1 MVMNAIEPAVL
12 PAHRP
17 PEPKLDHERL
27 HVYQLALELHTV
39 LSTLVPRRGYRVLRD
54 QLERASLSIV
64 LNIAEGAG
72 RSSGPDKRRFYVQA
86 RGSTTECAALL
97 DVLRLRALIDLRRYA
112 STRSLLV
119 RVVQMLSRLGQ
130 PARPTANES

>member
-1 MVMNAIEPAVL
+1 MNAVEPAVL

-17 PEPKLDHERL
+17 PEPQLDHERL
-27 HVYQLALELHTV
+27 HVYQLALELHMV

-72 RSSGPDKRRFYVQA
+72 RISGPDKRRFYVLA
-86 RGSTTECAALL
+86 RGSSTECAALL
-97 DVLRLRALIDLRRYA
+97 DVLRLRALVDLGRYVSA
-112 STRSLLV
+112 RSLLV
-119 RVVQMLSRLGQ
+119 RVVQMLSRLGE
-130 PARPTANES
+130 PARPAAHQS

>member
-1 MVMNAIEPAVL
+1 MVMNAFDGRLTADRPTEPQ
-12 PAHRP
+12 
-17 PEPKLDHERL
+17 LDHERL
-27 HVYQLALELHTV
+27 HVYQLALELHGMLSAV
-39 LSTLVPRRGYRVLRD
+39 LPRRGYAVVRD

-97 DVLRLRALIDLRRYA
+97 DVLRLRSLIDPQTYLRA
-112 STRSLLV
+112 RSLLV
-119 RVVQMLSRLGQ
+119 RLVQMLSRLVEPVQ
-130 PARPTANES
+130 H

>member
-1 MVMNAIEPAVL
+1 MVMNAFARLTADRPTEPQ
-12 PAHRP
+12 
-17 PEPKLDHERL
+17 LDHERL
-27 HVYQLALELHTV
+27 HVYQLALELHAV
-39 LSTLVPRRGYRVLRD
+39 LSTVVPRRGYAVVRD

-97 DVLRLRALIDLRRYA
+97 DVLRLRSLIDPQTYLRA
-112 STRSLLV
+112 RSLLV
-119 RVVQMLSRLGQ
+119 RLVQMLSRLVEPVQ
-130 PARPTANES
+130 H